1 MKIFLSILL
10 SFFIYT
16 TNIVAQYCTEDN
28 RFTEKEYFSIA
39 QIDSTFDLT
48 YGSALNW
55 QNSNEDLKLDIYYPS
70 INQDNLSER
79 PFVLIIH
86 GGSFLIGDKADW
98 RFVCREFAK
107 RGFVVATINYRLGYD
122 DNESN
127 GLKKAIYRAH
137 QDASASIR
145 FIIQNQDLY
154 KIDTSALFIGGGSAG
169 AYTSLN
175 VIYTSQQEWE
185 YTYLGI
191 SNLLGDLDNSGNLFN
206 HSYKFKGVFNNWGS
220 TVGAFIEHENMLP
233 MISFHGELDDIV
245 DVDTTLNGVYGSRK
259 IHEVLLKKNIC
270 SDLTIKTDGGH
281 VIYSDKE
288 GSIFRVGRASC
299 FFKSIF
305 CDNCTDFYSTNYIPA
320 NCSETNSLL
329 EKNETKHYSI
339 YPNPFNAN
347 LNINNLVGNESI
359 ILSNYLGQQLYVGQ
373 NISEVNTKELNKGIY
388 FLTISSQNSKET
400 FKLIKE

>member
-185 YTYLGI
+185 YTYPDI

-305 CDNCTDFYSTNYIPA
+305 CDNCTDFYSTNYIPS

-388 FLTISSQNSKET
+388 FLTISSQNRKET

>member
-137 QDASASIR
+137 QDANASIR
-145 FIIQNQDLY
+145 FIIQNHDLY

-185 YTYLGI
+185 YTYPDI

-305 CDNCTDFYSTNYIPA
+305 CDNCTDFYSTNYIPS

>member
-1 MKIFLSILL
+1 MKIYLNILL

-16 TNIVAQYCTEDN
+16 FNIAQYCTEDN
-28 RFTEKEYFSIA
+28 RFTEKEYFSIN

-70 INQDNLSER
+70 LNQDNLSER

-86 GGSFLIGDKADW
+86 GGAFIVGNKSDW
-98 RFVCREFAK
+98 RLVSREFAK
-107 RGFVVATINYRLGYD
+107 RGFVVATINYRLGYNNND
-122 DNESN
+122 SA
-127 GLKKAIYRAH
+127 GLNRAIYRAQ
-137 QDASASIR
+137 QDANASLR
-145 FIIQNQDLY
+145 YIIENRDLY
-154 KIDTSALFIGGGSAG
+154 KVDTSAMFIGGGSAG
-169 AYTSLN
+169 AFTSLN
-175 VIYTSQQEWE
+175 VVSLSQQEWE
-185 YTYLGI
+185 YTYPGI
-191 SNLLGDLDNSGNLFN
+191 SNLLGNLDDSGNSFN
-206 HSYKFKGVFNNWGS
+206 HSFNLNGIFNNWGL
-220 TVGAFIEHENMLP
+220 TVGGFIEQENMLP
-233 MISFHGELDDIV
+233 MISFHGELDQTVNI
-245 DVDTTLNGVYGSRK
+245 DTTLSGLYGSRK
-259 IHEVLLKKNIC
+259 IHEVLLENNIC
-270 SDLTIKTDGGH
+270 SDLTVKTDGGH
-281 VIYSDKE
+281 GIYTDKS
-288 GSIFRVGRASC
+288 GSQFRVERASC

-305 CDNCTDFYSTNYIPA
+305 CNNCTDFYSTNYTPA

-329 EKNETKHYSI
+329 EKTASKHYSI

-347 LNINNLVGNESI
+347 LNINNLVGNENI

>member
-137 QDASASIR
+137 QDANASIR
-145 FIIQNQDLY
+145 FIIQNHDLY

-305 CDNCTDFYSTNYIPA
+305 CDNCTDFYSTNYIPS

>member
-185 YTYLGI
+185 YTYPDI

-305 CDNCTDFYSTNYIPA
+305 CDNCTDFYSTNYIPS